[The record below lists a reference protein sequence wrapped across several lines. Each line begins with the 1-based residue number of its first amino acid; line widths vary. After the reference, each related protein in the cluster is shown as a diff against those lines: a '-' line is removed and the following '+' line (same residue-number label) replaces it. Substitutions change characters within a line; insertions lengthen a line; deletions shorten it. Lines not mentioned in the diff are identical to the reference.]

1 MHEDRFGEVSAFSE
15 NNYFIMTDYLEW
27 TMTMFKYLTECE
39 NVAARMMKVRKRNYD
54 PEYI

>member
-15 NNYFIMTDYLEW
+15 IKTDYLEW

-39 NVAARMMKVRKRNYD
+39 NVAARMMKVKKEITIPNIF
-54 PEYI
+54 EILF